1 MADRYCEVG
10 PRRFALQSKRPS
22 VLLAAAKWWPLSAR
36 LAMALRRH
44 GCDVSAVCSPAHP
57 LTHVSNI
64 RHIYP
69 YEGLASLASLRRALR
84 ESQPDMVIPCDD
96 GVVLQLHALYQS
108 DPSLRTLIEYSL
120 GSPESY
126 PVVGSRHSFLRTAAD
141 LGIRVA
147 RTDRVDTVQELE
159 TWHANTGGTCV
170 LKIDGESGGNGVRIS
185 RTLDEARAA
194 WQDLR
199 IAYGFA
205 TACKR
210 LAIDRDLLAL
220 WQRRWQPV
228 HEVTV
233 QEFIPGRPANSML
246 VCWRGRLLSVVSVV
260 VVVAQG
266 PTGAAAVVRVIQN
279 ESMQRDA
286 ELVASRL
293 QLTGFYGL
301 DYILESGTGTP
312 FLIELNPRCTQLGH
326 LELAGK
332 GSLAGCLSAALR
344 GEPSPDAQ
352 NPVSSD
358 TIALFPQALAAG
370 EACRSYIET
379 GYHDIPS
386 EEPQLVREL
395 KLQSWPQRQWVSRLY
410 HAMSPLNRAGPVSF
424 EEGDTAVAVQ

>member
-1 MADRYCEVG
+1 M
-10 PRRFALQSKRPS
+10 QSKRPS

-36 LAMALRRH
+36 LAMALQRH
-44 GCDVSAVCSPAHP
+44 GCDVSAVCPLAHP
-57 LTHVSNI
+57 LTHVSKI

-69 YEGLASLASLRRALR
+69 YEGLASPASLRRALR
-84 ESQPDMVIPCDD
+84 ESQPDIVIPCDD
-96 GVVLQLHALYQS
+96 GVVLQLHALHES
-108 DPSLRTLIEYSL
+108 DPSLRALIEKSL

-126 PVVGSRHSFLRTAAD
+126 AVVESRHSFLRTAVD
-141 LGIRVA
+141 LGIRA
-147 RTDRVDTVQELE
+147 AKTERVDTAQELE
-159 TWHANTGGTCV
+159 TWHANTAGACV
-170 LKIDGESGGNGVRIS
+170 LKIDGESGGNGVRIT

-199 IAYGFA
+199 MAHGFA

-220 WQRRWQPV
+220 WQRHWQPV

-246 VCWRGRLLSVVSVV
+246 VCWRGRLLSMVSVV

-279 ESMQRDA
+279 ESMQRAA
-286 ELVASRL
+286 ELVVSRL

-326 LELAGK
+326 LELEGK

-344 GEPSPDAQ
+344 GEPSPEAQ
-352 NPVSSD
+352 NPVSSNI
-358 TIALFPQALAAG
+358 IALFPQALAAG
-370 EACRSYIET
+370 GACRPYIDA
-379 GYHDIPS
+379 GYHDVPS
-386 EEPQLVREL
+386 EEPRLRDEL
-395 KLQSWPQRQWVSRLY
+395 LLPPWPQRQWASRLY

>member
-1 MADRYCEVG
+1 MARRYCEVG
-10 PRRFALQSKRPS
+10 SRRFDLRSNRPS

-44 GCDVSAVCSPAHP
+44 GCEISVVCPAAHP
-57 LTHVSNI
+57 LTYVSDI

-84 ESQPDMVIPCDD
+84 ESQADIVIPCDD
-96 GVVLQLHALYQS
+96 GVVLQLHALHES
-108 DPSLRTLIEYSL
+108 DPSLRTLIENSL
-120 GSPESY
+120 GPPETYS
-126 PVVGSRHSFLRTAAD
+126 VVGSRYSFLRTAAE

-147 RTDRVDTVQELE
+147 RTERVDAEQELE
-159 TWHANTGGTCV
+159 TWHANVAGSCV

-185 RTLDEARAA
+185 RTLEESRAA

-199 IAYGFA
+199 MAYGFA

-210 LAIDRDLLAL
+210 LAIDRELLAL

-233 QEFIPGRPANSML
+233 QQFIPGRPANSML
-246 VCWRGRLLSVVSVV
+246 VCLRGRLLSMVSVV

-279 ESMQRDA
+279 ESMQRSA
-286 ELVASRL
+286 ELVVSRL
-293 QLTGFYGL
+293 KLTGFYGL

-326 LELAGK
+326 LELEGK

-344 GEPSPDAQ
+344 GEPSPEAQ
-352 NPVSSD
+352 KPVSSN

-370 EACRSYIET
+370 EACRAYIET

-386 EEPQLVREL
+386 EEPRLVREL
-395 KLQSWPQRQWVSRLY
+395 LLPSWPQRQWAARLY
-410 HAMSPLNRAGPVSF
+410 HAMSPLNRPGPVSF
-424 EEGDTAVAVQ
+424 EDLATN